1 MGVDKLLRVTL
12 QESLEPEAE
21 AEKAWRRE
29 VAAGAAKLGT
39 GEVMTAPREE
49 IRDAAI
55 ARLRGRRAMEPFRVQ
70 PYR

>member
-1 MGVDKLLRVTL
+1 MGVDRFLRLTL
-12 QESLEPEAE
+12 QESTEPD

-29 VAAGAAKLGT
+29 VAAGTAKLGAS
-39 GEVMTAPREE
+39 EVATTPREE